1 MSLQYISDDS
11 GNHTAVIIPI
21 NEWNEITAKHEDI
34 KTLLQESVVK
44 SGPKKKP
51 SEFAGILNKELAKQM
66 IVDIEKDRGEWER
79 RF

>member
-34 KTLLQESVVK
+34 KVLVQESGK
-44 SGPKKKP
+44 PLSKRKP
-51 SEFAGILNKELAKQM
+51 SDFAGILDKEIAKKM
-66 IVDIEKDRGEWER
+66 ILDIEKERGEWER